1 MCLARE
7 KRLVHGSG
15 GLKYRITK
23 VHMKVSGSINSLD
36 VLAVYWDECC
46 TTSVV

>member
-1 MCLARE
+1 MSSSRE
-7 KRLVHGSG
+7 TISSWERWVE
-15 GLKYRITK
+15 
-23 VHMKVSGSINSLD
+23 VSNHKGAYEVCGSINCLD